1 MNRREQISN
10 RIVLAVNLLF
20 TASPQ
25 NTSTSTTSQRLN
37 SQIGQ
42 VVNRARDILRSNRS
56 SFTRNASTSFQNGAT
71 SAYPKRPRLS
81 GASRYGN
88 VLPKDVIKTVVLL
101 ENSGS
106 SNEYPLK
113 NDTIMCYAEVDF
125 VTTDDER
132 LVRNKIVGALKT
144 QIPDIAPDDFEFV
157 KVLGKRVSTPV
168 VADGYNWDFKHVK
181 NLCGQGKLY
190 VRLNKQQEQELENI
204 SDTFE
209 AIPVERPST
218 ILADNRGVSSV
229 KEPACQSET
238 DDENGI
244 RCLRQMFPQHD
255 EDYLKEIFSGSLDLP
270 DAIDEVLK
278 SEKEQG

>member
-1 MNRREQISN
+1 M
-10 RIVLAVNLLF
+10 LF
-20 TASPQ
+20 AATTQ
-25 NTSTSTTSQRLN
+25 NTSTTSQRLN

-56 SFTRNASTSFQNGAT
+56 SFTRNASTSFQSGASGAT

-88 VLPKDVIKTVVLL
+88 VLPKDVVKTVVLL

-113 NDTIMCYAEVDF
+113 NDIIMCYAEVDF
-125 VTTDDER
+125 LTTDDEQ
-132 LVRNKIVGALKT
+132 LVQT
-144 QIPDIAPDDFEFV
+144 QLPDIAPDDFEFV

-190 VRLNKQQEQELENI
+190 VRLNKQREQGQENI

-209 AIPVERPST
+209 AIPVEGPSTTST
-218 ILADNRGVSSV
+218 ILADNRGMSFVGSEV
-229 KEPACQSET
+229 NTEGPACQSVT
-238 DDENGI
+238 DDEVFTCICVMSNI
-244 RCLRQMFPQHD
+244 ILSC
-255 EDYLKEIFSGSLDLP
+255 
-270 DAIDEVLK
+270 
-278 SEKEQG
+278 